1 MALQNNPQGGV
12 NALKKQFVNGAN
24 FITNATAIYKKNQS
38 PSGFFWTNEKLWLFD
53 GKIPKAKISV
63 LVNWYTQD

>member
-38 PSGFFWTNEKLWLFD
+38 PSGFF
-53 GKIPKAKISV
+53 
-63 LVNWYTQD
+63 